1 MEPTRKTEMLN
12 ALDALYKNEA
22 FAGKDVFVFGHCN
35 ATEEMIDYLSEL
47 SVNVT
52 AILDNNKTKIGN
64 SCKGVPII
72 LPQYINANG
81 IVLIANRFY
90 EQMAQQL
97 REIGCEGRI
106 VKVLEYNSYAEY
118 SLSQE
123 TIKRKIGRMLRGKN
137 TLEKI
142 RAKHPKEHL
151 VVCPHNALGD
161 VYWAMSFLP
170 AYVAKHK
177 IDNVVVIV
185 NGDACKQVAE
195 MFVDTSCV
203 LSLPNTEM
211 EEFTQALIYCK
222 EPNCIIAHHD
232 KIYTDNSIKYLNS
245 HFISFIDFYKYMVLG
260 LDKTAEP
267 VAPRFHLPFKNTAG
281 ILQGKTLIISP
292 NAKSVVL
299 PPSEFWQKT
308 IQEYKSKGFM
318 VCTSVVESET
328 PLENTVPISFPLNQ
342 AISAVEYAGHF
353 MGIRSGL
360 CDVINSTKCN
370 KTVVF
375 PDCIYSTTKIK
386 VADFF
391 ALPNWFTIF
400 TDIV

>member
-1 MEPTRKTEMLN
+1 MEPVYKTEMIDVLK
-12 ALDALYKNEA
+12 ALHKNEA
-22 FAGKDVFVFGHCN
+22 FAGKDLFAFGHCN

-52 AILDNNKTKIGN
+52 AILDNNKTKVGSLYN
-64 SCKGVPII
+64 GVPII
-72 LPQYINANG
+72 LPKYINANG

-97 REIGCEGRI
+97 RKIGCDGRI
-106 VKVLEYNSYAEY
+106 VKVLEYNSFAEY
-118 SLSQE
+118 SVSQE
-123 TIKRKIGRMLRGKN
+123 TIKRKTERMLRGKN

-142 RAKHPKEHL
+142 RAKHSKEHL

-161 VYWAMSFLP
+161 VYWVMSFLP
-170 AYVAKHK
+170 AYLAKHK
-177 IDNVVVIV
+177 IAATVVIV

-195 MFVDTSCV
+195 MFVGADCT
-203 LSLPNTEM
+203 LSLPNTEI
-211 EEFTQALIYCK
+211 EEFEQALIYCN

-245 HFISFIDFYKYMVLG
+245 HFISFIDFYKYIVFS
-260 LDKTAEP
+260 LDKSAEP
-267 VAPRFHLPFKNTAG
+267 VTPRFHSPFKNTIG

-299 PPSEFWQKT
+299 PPNEFWQKT
-308 IQEYKSKGFM
+308 IQEYKNKGFM
-318 VCTSVVESET
+318 VCTSVTGSEI
-328 PLENTVPISFPLNQ
+328 PLENTIPISFPLNQ

-360 CDVINSTKCN
+360 CDVINSAKCS

-375 PDCIYSTTKIK
+375 PDCIYSTTEIK

-391 ALPNWFTIF
+391 ALPDWFTIF

>member
-1 MEPTRKTEMLN
+1 MEFEVLN
-12 ALDALYKNEA
+12 TLHKSGA
-22 FAGKDVFVFGHCN
+22 FAGKDVFMFGHCN
-35 ATEEMIDYLSEL
+35 ATEKMIDYLSKL

-52 AILDNNKTKIGN
+52 AILDNNKTKAGN
-64 SCKGVPII
+64 LCKGVPII
-72 LPQYINANG
+72 LPKYINANG

-97 REIGCEGRI
+97 RKIGCEGRI
-106 VKVLEYNSYAEY
+106 IKVLEYNSFAEY

-123 TIKRKIGRMLRGKN
+123 TIKQKTERMHRGKN

-142 RAKHPKEHL
+142 RAKRPKEHL

-170 AYVAKHK
+170 AYMAKHK
-177 IDNVVVIV
+177 IEDAAVIV

-195 MFVDTSCV
+195 MFVDANCV

-245 HFISFIDFYKYMVLG
+245 HFISFIDFYKHIIFG
-260 LDKTAEP
+260 LDKPAEP
-267 VAPRFHLPFKNTAG
+267 VAPHLHLPFKNTAG

-292 NAKSVVL
+292 SAKSVVL

-308 IQEYKSKGFM
+308 IQEYKNKGFM
-318 VCTSVVESET
+318 VCTSTVEGET
-328 PLENTVPISFPLNQ
+328 PLENTIPISFPLNQ

-360 CDVINSTKCN
+360 CDVINSAKCN

-391 ALPNWFTIF
+391 ALPDWFTIF